1 MKKFLT
7 CLLTLLFSFCIF
19 TTAFADE
26 NLKIIDNANL
36 LTDEE
41 EIKLNDKINEI
52 IEKYNFDIVIYTTDS
67 CNGKTV
73 TAFADDE
80 FDYGGYGIGEN
91 RDGMLFLLS
100 MKERD
105 WYISTRGYGIQAFT
119 NYGIDYIGKE
129 AAKNFKDAN
138 YYKGFETVLLNADM
152 FLNEANTN
160 KPYDQKHRVIKVKNY
175 ILGSAIVAGIISL
188 ISVLV
193 MKGKMK
199 NYRPQKFAQEYVDK
213 GSFEVVNSQDIFMY
227 SNVSKTKRAE
237 QSSNSSGG
245 SSTHTSSSGASH
257 GGGGG
262 KF

>member
-26 NLKIIDNANL
+26 NLKVIDNGNL
-36 LTDEE
+36 LSDEE

-67 CNGKTV
+67 CSGKPAST
-73 TAFADDE
+73 FANDE
-80 FDYGGYGIGEN
+80 FDNGGYGIGEN

-100 MKERD
+100 MEERD
-105 WYISTRGYGIQAFT
+105 WYIVTNGYGSTAF
-119 NYGIDYIGKE
+119 NDYGRDYIGKE
-129 AAKNFKDAN
+129 AAKDFKDAD
-138 YYKGFETVLLNADM
+138 YYKGFETALLNADM

-160 KPYDQKHRVIKVKNY
+160 KPYGQKHRVIKVKNY
-175 ILGSAIVAGIISL
+175 TLGSAIIAGIIAL
-188 ISVLV
+188 ISVVV

-199 NYRPQKFAQEYVDK
+199 NYSPQKFAQEYVDK
-213 GSFEVVNSQDIFMY
+213 DSFEVVNSQDIFMY
-227 SNVSKTKRAE
+227 SNVSKTRRAE
-237 QSSNSSGG
+237 QSSNNGGHSS
-245 SSTHTSSSGASH
+245 SSSSSGSSR
-257 GGGGG
+257 GGSGG